1 MKCSDSVQHI
11 FVYLIYLTG
20 TEILSTE
27 ITGYTHES
35 QSFAR
40 GYYSLNMMPLN
51 TAMIIVLHAVFME

>member
-11 FVYLIYLTG
+11 FVHEIYATG

-27 ITGYTHES
+27 LTGYTHES
-35 QSFAR
+35 QCFAR
-40 GYYSLNMMPLN
+40 GYCSLNLMLLN